1 MAMRLTAAM
10 VLVMK
15 TLVGGKLSEYHVE
28 SKKVEL
34 TKVELT
40 KDLLCIGGLC
50 FRKIYIC
57 T

>member
-28 SKKVEL
+28 A

-50 FRKIYIC
+50 F
-57 T
+57 